1 MSYLI
6 RMRMNCYKIK
16 IYCFRKAVI
25 MSTPPPRPVPP
36 FFSPLQAGTCLCF
49 ALVPFIH
56 FEICRS
62 GNWYRHNPSG
72 LLPLLLESLM
82 FCSPF
87 PPFDP
92 TPNKT
97 QIHPFIFMPNKKQ
110 KFYAISWSSTVVFLT
125 ILLACGHQHLLES
138 VQVDIPSSPSSTHP
152 TPLSL
157 PPTATWPIL

>member
-1 MSYLI
+1 
-6 RMRMNCYKIK
+6 MRMNCYKIK

-25 MSTPPPRPVPP
+25 MPHPFSSPPHCS
-36 FFSPLQAGTCLCF
+36 SPLQACTCLCF

-62 GNWYRHNPSG
+62 GNWYRRN
-72 LLPLLLESLM
+72 LPLSPQSLM
-82 FCSPF
+82 FCSP
-87 PPFDP
+87 PSQNPSTAP

-125 ILLACGHQHLLES
+125 ILLACGHQRLLDS
-138 VQVDIPSSPSSTHP
+138 VQVDSLAASPPSF
-152 TPLSL
+152 
-157 PPTATWPIL
+157 PPFLLAT

>member
-25 MSTPPPRPVPP
+25 MSTPSPRRVPP
-36 FFSPLQAGTCLCF
+36 FSSPLQAGTCLCL

-72 LLPLLLESLM
+72 VLLPLLESLM
-82 FCSPF
+82 FCAPF
-87 PPFDP
+87 HP

-110 KFYAISWSSTVVFLT
+110 KFYAISWSSTVVFFT
-125 ILLACGHQHLLES
+125 ILLACGHQRLLES
-138 VQVDIPSSPSSTHP
+138 VQVDIPSSPSSTGIPHP
-152 TPLSL
+152 PSLSL
-157 PPTATWPIL
+157 SPKAT